1 MKSSLISFIYGLAL
15 CSCTVQAA
23 FGLFGQPKSTPPK
36 TTSSTTAAVAASTK
50 LPAGITACKPGS
62 KNCIVTT
69 WTAPK
74 GTGTNVVKATL
85 VKILNAYPQAGQAN
99 VDKGGYKIVSSNNS
113 PIVKVEYT
121 SGIGTFAK
129 LFNGGQPF
137 VDDLIAVV
145 TSDKNNGVVTVTIK
159 SSSRIGESDFGVNQK
174 RLKFLGA
181 QAKAMGWTV
190 PEPKY

>member
-1 MKSSLISFIYGLAL
+1 MGLVLSS
-15 CSCTVQAA
+15 TTKMTNA
-23 FGLFGQPKSTPPK
+23 FGLFGPKSTPTP
-36 TTSSTTAAVAASTK
+36 AATK
-50 LPAGITACKPGS
+50 LPAGITACPPGS
-62 KNCIVTT
+62 QNCIVTT

-74 GTGTNVVKATL
+74 GTNVKTTFL
-85 VKILNAYPQAGQAN
+85 KILNAYPQAGQAN
-99 VDKGGYKIVSSNNS
+99 VDKGGYKIVSSNS
-113 PIVKVEYT
+113 PIKVEYK
-121 SGIGTFAK
+121 SGIGNFAK

-145 TSDKNNGVVTVTIK
+145 TNDGVTIK
-159 SSSRIGESDFGVNQK
+159 SSSRIGQSDLGVNQK

>member
-1 MKSSLISFIYGLAL
+1 
-15 CSCTVQAA
+15 VHAA

-36 TTSSTTAAVAASTK
+36 TTTSSTTASTK
-50 LPAGITACKPGS
+50 LPAGIITACKPGS

-74 GTGTNVVKATL
+74 GGTNNVKATL

-99 VDKGGYKIVSSNNS
+99 VDKGGYKIVSSSSNNS
-113 PIVKVEYT
+113 PIIKVEYT

-145 TSDKNNGVVTVTIK
+145 DNKNGVVTIK
-159 SSSRIGESDFGVNQK
+159 SSSRIGQSDLGVNQK

>member
-1 MKSSLISFIYGLAL
+1 
-15 CSCTVQAA
+15 
-23 FGLFGQPKSTPPK
+23 
-36 TTSSTTAAVAASTK
+36 
-50 LPAGITACKPGS
+50 
-62 KNCIVTT
+62 
-69 WTAPK
+69 
-74 GTGTNVVKATL
+74 L

-99 VDKGGYKIVSSNNS
+99 VDKGGYKIVSSS
-113 PIVKVEYT
+113 SIIKVEYT

-145 TSDKNNGVVTVTIK
+145 DKNNGVVTIK
-159 SSSRIGESDFGVNQK
+159 SSSRIGQSDLGVNQK

>member
-1 MKSSLISFIYGLAL
+1 MKSALISLIGLFVVSSYSTKMTAH
-15 CSCTVQAA
+15 A
-23 FGLFGQPKSTPPK
+23 FGLFGPKSTPTP
-36 TTSSTTAAVAASTK
+36 SSTTTTTSK
-50 LPAGITACKPGS
+50 LPAGIAACKPGS

-74 GTGTNVVKATL
+74 GTNVKATL

-99 VDKGGYKIVSSNNS
+99 VDKGGYKIVSSNS
-113 PIVKVEYT
+113 PIKVEYK

-145 TSDKNNGVVTVTIK
+145 TNDGVTIK
-159 SSSRIGESDFGVNQK
+159 SSSRIGESDLGVNQK
-174 RLKFLGA
+174 RLKYLGA